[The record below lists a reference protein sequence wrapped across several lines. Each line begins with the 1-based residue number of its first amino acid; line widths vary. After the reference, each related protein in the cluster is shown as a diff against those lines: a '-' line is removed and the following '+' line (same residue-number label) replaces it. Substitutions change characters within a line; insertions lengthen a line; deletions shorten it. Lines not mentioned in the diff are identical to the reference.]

1 MSPAIESSVLEL
13 KSGLKLEFK
22 DDETVKVLKILRVS
36 TTESKVRIETKY
48 NSSEASFI
56 AADGL
61 RILTDEVDIIALP
74 FNRLSISFRVE
85 SIKSLTFNYR

>member
-22 DDETVKVLKILRVS
+22 DDETVKVIAIT

-48 NSSEASFI
+48 NSSEAIFI
-56 AADGL
+56 AADGF
-61 RILTDEVDIIALP
+61 RVLTDEAHIIALP
-74 FNRLSISFRVE
+74 FNRVSIAFKAE
-85 SIKSLTFNYR
+85 SIKSLTFNYK

>member
-22 DDETVKVLKILRVS
+22 DDETAKVLRVS

-56 AADGL
+56 AADGF
-61 RILTDEVDIIALP
+61 RILTDEADVIALF
-74 FNRLSISFRVE
+74 FNRLSIAFKVE
-85 SIKSLTFNYR
+85 SIKSLTFNYK

>member
-22 DDETVKVLKILRVS
+22 DDETAKVLRVS

-56 AADGL
+56 AADRF
-61 RILTDEVDIIALP
+61 RILTDEADVIALP
-74 FNRLSISFRVE
+74 FNRLSIAFKVE
-85 SIKSLTFNYR
+85 SIKSLTFNYK

>member
-1 MSPAIESSVLEL
+1 MSPAIESTILEL

-22 DDETVKVLKILRVS
+22 DDETVKVLRVS

-61 RILTDEVDIIALP
+61 RILTDEVNVITLP
-74 FNRLSISFRVE
+74 FNRLSIVFKVE
-85 SIKSLTFNYR
+85 SIKSLTFNYK

>member
-22 DDETVKVLKILRVS
+22 DDETAKVLRVS

-56 AADGL
+56 AKDGF
-61 RILTDEVDIIALP
+61 RILTDEADVIASP
-74 FNRLSISFRVE
+74 FNRLSIAFKVE
-85 SIKSLTFNYR
+85 SIKSLTFNYK

>member
-1 MSPAIESSVLEL
+1 MSPAIESTILKL

-22 DDETVKVLKILRVS
+22 DDETVKVLRVS

-48 NSSEASFI
+48 NSSEALFI

-61 RILTDEVDIIALP
+61 RILTDEVDVIALP
-74 FNRLSISFRVE
+74 FNRLSIAFKVE
-85 SIKSLTFNYR
+85 SIKSLTFNYK

>member
-22 DDETVKVLKILRVS
+22 DDETTKVLRVS

-48 NSSEASFI
+48 NSSEALFI

-61 RILTDEVDIIALP
+61 RILTDEADVIALP
-74 FNRLSISFRVE
+74 FNRLSIAFKVE
-85 SIKSLTFNYR
+85 SIKSLTFNYK

>member
-1 MSPAIESSVLEL
+1 MSPAIESTILEL

-22 DDETVKVLKILRVS
+22 DDETVKVLRVS

-61 RILTDEVDIIALP
+61 RILTDEVNVIALP
-74 FNRLSISFRVE
+74 FNRLSIIFKVE
-85 SIKSLTFNYR
+85 SIKSLTFNYK

>member
-22 DDETVKVLKILRVS
+22 DDETAKVLRVS

-48 NSSEASFI
+48 NSSEALFI

-61 RILTDEVDIIALP
+61 RILTDEADVIALP
-74 FNRLSISFRVE
+74 FNRLSITFKVE
-85 SIKSLTFNYR
+85 SVKSLTFNYK

>member
-1 MSPAIESSVLEL
+1 MIPPIESAILEL

-22 DDETVKVLKILRVS
+22 DDEIVKVLRVS

-48 NSSEASFI
+48 NSSEAVFI

-61 RILTDEVDIIALP
+61 RILTDEANIIDLP
-74 FNRLSISFRVE
+74 FNRLSIAFKVE
-85 SIKSLTFNYR
+85 SIKSLTFNYK

>member
-13 KSGLKLEFK
+13 KQGLKLEFK
-22 DDETVKVLKILRVS
+22 DDETVKVLRVS

-48 NSSEASFI
+48 NSSEALFI

-61 RILTDEVDIIALP
+61 RILTDEADVIALP
-74 FNRLSISFRVE
+74 FNRLSIAFKVE
-85 SIKSLTFNYR
+85 SIKSLTFNYK

>member
-1 MSPAIESSVLEL
+1 MSPAIESTILKL

-22 DDETVKVLKILRVS
+22 DDETVKVLRVS

-56 AADGL
+56 CS
-61 RILTDEVDIIALP
+61 RW
-74 FNRLSISFRVE
+74 
-85 SIKSLTFNYR
+85 IKNIN

>member
-22 DDETVKVLKILRVS
+22 DDETAKVLRVS

-61 RILTDEVDIIALP
+61 RILTDEVDVIALP
-74 FNRLSISFRVE
+74 FNRLSITFKVE
-85 SIKSLTFNYR
+85 SVKSLTFNYK

>member
-22 DDETVKVLKILRVS
+22 DDETAKVLRVS
-36 TTESKVRIETKY
+36 TTKSKVQIEIKY

-56 AADGL
+56 AADGF
-61 RILTDEVDIIALP
+61 RILTDEADVMALP
-74 FNRLSISFRVE
+74 INRLYITFKVE
-85 SIKSLTFNYR
+85 SVKSLTFNYK

>member
-22 DDETVKVLKILRVS
+22 DDETAKVLRVS

-56 AADGL
+56 AADRF
-61 RILTDEVDIIALP
+61 RILTDEADVIALP
-74 FNRLSISFRVE
+74 FNRLSISFKVE
-85 SIKSLTFNYR
+85 SIKSLTFNYK

>member
-1 MSPAIESSVLEL
+1 MSPVIESSILEL

-22 DDETVKVLKILRVS
+22 DDKTVRVLRIS

-56 AADGL
+56 EAY
-61 RILTDEVDIIALP
+61 IIPLP

-85 SIKSLTFNYR
+85 SIKSLTFNYK

>member
-1 MSPAIESSVLEL
+1 MSPAIESTILEL

-22 DDETVKVLKILRVS
+22 DDETVKVLRVS

-56 AADGL
+56 A
-61 RILTDEVDIIALP
+61 
-74 FNRLSISFRVE
+74 
-85 SIKSLTFNYR
+85 

>member
-22 DDETVKVLKILRVS
+22 DDETAKVLRVS

-56 AADGL
+56 AADGF
-61 RILTDEVDIIALP
+61 RILTDEADVIASP
-74 FNRLSISFRVE
+74 FNKLSISFRIE
-85 SIKSLTFNYR
+85 SVKSLTFNYK

>member
-22 DDETVKVLKILRVS
+22 NDETVKVLRVS

-56 AADGL
+56 AQDGF
-61 RILTDEVDIIALP
+61 RVLTDEADVIALP
-74 FNRLSISFRVE
+74 FNRLSISFRIE
-85 SIKSLTFNYR
+85 SVKSLTFNYK

>member
-22 DDETVKVLKILRVS
+22 DDETAKVLRVS

-48 NSSEASFI
+48 NSSKASFI
-56 AADGL
+56 AADEF
-61 RILTDEVDIIALP
+61 RILTDGADVIALP
-74 FNRLSISFRVE
+74 FNRLSISFRIE
-85 SIKSLTFNYR
+85 SVKSLTFNYK

>member
-1 MSPAIESSVLEL
+1 MSPAIESTILEL

-22 DDETVKVLKILRVS
+22 DDETAKVLRVS

-56 AADGL
+56 AADGF
-61 RILTDEVDIIALP
+61 RILTDEADVIALL
-74 FNRLSISFRVE
+74 FNRLSIAFKVE
-85 SIKSLTFNYR
+85 SIKSLTFNYK

>member
-1 MSPAIESSVLEL
+1 MSPAIESTILEL

-22 DDETVKVLKILRVS
+22 DDETVKVLRVS

-61 RILTDEVDIIALP
+61 RILTDEVNVIALP
-74 FNRLSISFRVE
+74 FNRLSIVFKVE
-85 SIKSLTFNYR
+85 SIKSLTFNYK